1 MKSAQNP
8 VYVDGQ
14 IIGWVSCSPGGGS
27 DPLLE
32 LVLKQS
38 YARERQIQADRE
50 VIRANPELLEG
61 VTTGTWNI
69 SDRH

>member
-1 MKSAQNP
+1 MTSAQNP
-8 VYVDGQ
+8 VYADGKM
-14 IIGWVSCSPGGGS
+14 IGWVSCSPDGSS

-50 VIRANPELLEG
+50 AIRANPELLEG
-61 VTTGTWNI
+61 VKTGVWNI